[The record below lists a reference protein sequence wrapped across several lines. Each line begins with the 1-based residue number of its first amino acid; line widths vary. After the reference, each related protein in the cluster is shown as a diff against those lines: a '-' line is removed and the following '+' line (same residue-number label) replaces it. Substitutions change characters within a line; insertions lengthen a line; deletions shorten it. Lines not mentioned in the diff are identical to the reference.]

1 MDISSS
7 DDHSTMD
14 RDYYSSEE
22 DKEGFIEDNYESDL
36 EDQNLKYKDAVD
48 IDYMRNADA
57 KVITERFMFNDI
69 DENDLKDSRLPVK
82 KRLILKTNDDI
93 TDRRVPRR
101 FNTCTGS

>member
-1 MDISSS
+1 
-7 DDHSTMD
+7 
-14 RDYYSSEE
+14 
-22 DKEGFIEDNYESDL
+22 
-36 EDQNLKYKDAVD
+36 
-48 IDYMRNADA
+48 MRNADA